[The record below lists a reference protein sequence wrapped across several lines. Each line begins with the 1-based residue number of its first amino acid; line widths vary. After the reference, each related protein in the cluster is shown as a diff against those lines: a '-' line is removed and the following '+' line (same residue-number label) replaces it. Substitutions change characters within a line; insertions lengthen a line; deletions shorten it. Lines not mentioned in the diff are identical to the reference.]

1 MSEDLNNQLLRAV
14 LEEYASPDP
23 KIVGTI
29 PRNGVNLSY
38 VSHSEITRILISV
51 DAMWSWEPIEWIN
64 GRPAIHIENGMA
76 TMWGKMTLLGKTM
89 ICVGSARADKAD
101 YEKELIGDL
110 LRNGSMRYGIALNL
124 WSKQDFGAGGGG
136 GVSVQTITKSFPGA
150 TAVNAPAQP
159 QQASNA
165 SVVRP
170 AAKQASPGNPVSE
183 KQVFLINKLARDNQI
198 SDVVAYC
205 AGIVGHALTTA
216 KDMNSREASQVIDS
230 LMNPQPI
237 AEILPDEE
245 PF

>member
-1 MSEDLNNQLLRAV
+1 VSEELNNQLLLAV

-38 VSHSEITRILISV
+38 VSHSEITRILITI
-51 DAMWSWEPIEWIN
+51 DAGWSWEPIEWIN

-76 TMWGKMTLLGKTM
+76 TMWGKMTLLGKPM
-89 ICVGSARADKAD
+89 ICVGSARADKGD

-124 WSKQDFGAGGGG
+124 WSKQDSTSG

-165 SVVRP
+165 SVARP
-170 AAKQASPGNPVSE
+170 AAKQASAGNPVSE
-183 KQVFLINKLARDNQI
+183 KQVFLINKLARDNAI
-198 SDVVAYC
+198 PDVPEFASRV
-205 AGIVGHALTTA
+205 VGRDIGSA
-216 KDMNSREASQVIDS
+216 KDMNSREASQVIDA
-230 LMNPQPI
+230 LMNPQPV
-237 AEILPDEE
+237 AEIFADEE

>member
-1 MSEDLNNQLLRAV
+1 
-14 LEEYASPDP
+14 
-23 KIVGTI
+23 
-29 PRNGVNLSY
+29 

-110 LRNGSMRYGIALNL
+110 LRNGSMRYGLALNL
-124 WSKQDFGAGGGG
+124 WSKQDSSSG

-165 SVVRP
+165 SVARP
-170 AAKQASPGNPVSE
+170 AAKQASAGNPVSE
-183 KQVFLINKLARDNQI
+183 KQVFLINKLAKDNQI

-237 AEILPDEE
+237 VEILPDEE

>member
-1 MSEDLNNQLLRAV
+1 MSEELNNQLLRAV

-38 VSHSEITRILISV
+38 VSHSEITRILISI
-51 DAMWSWEPIEWIN
+51 DAGWSWEPIEWIN

-76 TMWGKMTLLGKTM
+76 TMWGKMTLLGKSM

-124 WSKQDFGAGGGG
+124 WSKQDSGSG

-150 TAVNAPAQP
+150 TVVNAPAPP

-165 SVVRP
+165 SVARP
-170 AAKQASPGNPVSE
+170 VAKQASAGNPVSE
-183 KQVFLINKLARDNQI
+183 KQVFLINKLAKDNAI
-198 SDVVAYC
+198 TDVPGFAT
-205 AGIVGHALTTA
+205 GIVGREVVSA
-216 KDMNSREASQVIDS
+216 KDMNSREASQVIDA
-230 LMNPQPI
+230 LMNPKPV
-237 AEILPDEE
+237 AEISFADEE

>member
-1 MSEDLNNQLLRAV
+1 
-14 LEEYASPDP
+14 
-23 KIVGTI
+23 
-29 PRNGVNLSY
+29 
-38 VSHSEITRILISV
+38 
-51 DAMWSWEPIEWIN
+51 MWSWEPIEWLN

-124 WSKQDFGAGGGG
+124 WSKQDSSSG

-150 TAVNAPAQP
+150 TVVNAPAQP

-165 SVVRP
+165 SVARP

-183 KQVFLINKLARDNQI
+183 TQVFLINKLAKDNQI

-237 AEILPDEE
+237 VEILPDEE

>member
-1 MSEDLNNQLLRAV
+1 MSEELNNQLLLAV

-38 VSHSEITRILISV
+38 VSHSEITRILITI
-51 DAMWSWEPIEWIN
+51 DAGWSWEPIEWIN

-76 TMWGKMTLLGKTM
+76 TMWGKMTLLGKPM
-89 ICVGSARADKAD
+89 ICVGSARADKPE

-124 WSKQDFGAGGGG
+124 WSKQDSGSG

-150 TAVNAPAQP
+150 TAVNVPTQP

-165 SVVRP
+165 SVARP
-170 AAKQASPGNPVSE
+170 AAKQASAGNPVSE
-183 KQVFLINKLARDNQI
+183 KQVFLINKLAKDNAI
-198 SDVVAYC
+198 GDVPGFATE
-205 AGIVGHALTTA
+205 IVGRAISSA
-216 KDMNSREASQVIDS
+216 KDMNSREASQVIDA
-230 LMNPQPI
+230 LMNPEPVV
-237 AEILPDEE
+237 EISFADEE

>member
-1 MSEDLNNQLLRAV
+1 MSEELNNQLLRAV

-76 TMWGKMTLLGKTM
+76 TMWGKMTLLGKSM

-124 WSKQDFGAGGGG
+124 WSKQDSGSG

-150 TAVNAPAQP
+150 TVVNAPAQP

-165 SVVRP
+165 SVARP
-170 AAKQASPGNPVSE
+170 AAKQASAGNPVSE
-183 KQVFLINKLARDNQI
+183 KQVFLINKLAKDNAI
-198 SDVVAYC
+198 TDVPGFATDIVGRVVAS
-205 AGIVGHALTTA
+205 A
-216 KDMNSREASQVIDS
+216 KDMNSREASQVIDA
-230 LMNPQPI
+230 LMNPKPV
-237 AEILPDEE
+237 AEISFADEE

>member
-1 MSEDLNNQLLRAV
+1 MSEELNNQLLLAV

-38 VSHSEITRILISV
+38 VSHSEITRILITI
-51 DAMWSWEPIEWIN
+51 DAGWSWEPIEWIN

-76 TMWGKMTLLGKTM
+76 TMWGKMTLLGKPM
-89 ICVGSARADKAD
+89 ICVGSARADKPE

-124 WSKQDFGAGGGG
+124 WSKQDSGSG
-136 GVSVQTITKSFPGA
+136 GVSVQTITKAFPGA
-150 TAVNAPAQP
+150 TAVNVPTQP

-165 SVVRP
+165 SVARP
-170 AAKQASPGNPVSE
+170 AAKQASAGNPVSE
-183 KQVFLINKLARDNQI
+183 KQVFLINKLAKDNAI
-198 SDVVAYC
+198 GDVP
-205 AGIVGHALTTA
+205 GFSTEIVGRAISSA
-216 KDMNSREASQVIDS
+216 KDMNSREASQVIDA
-230 LMNPQPI
+230 LMNPKPV
-237 AEILPDEE
+237 AEISFADEE

>member
-1 MSEDLNNQLLRAV
+1 MSEELNNQLLRAV

-38 VSHSEITRILISV
+38 VSHSEITRILIQV

-110 LRNGSMRYGIALNL
+110 LRNGSMRFGIALNL
-124 WSKQDFGAGGGG
+124 WSKQDFGGGGGG

-165 SVVRP
+165 SVARP
-170 AAKQASPGNPVSE
+170 AAKQASAGNPVSE
-183 KQVFLINKLARDNQI
+183 KQVFLINKLAKDNQI
-198 SDVVAYC
+198 SDVVGYC
-205 AGIVGHALTTA
+205 AGIVGHALSTA

-237 AEILPDEE
+237 VEMLPEEE

>member
-1 MSEDLNNQLLRAV
+1 MSEELNNQLLLAV

-38 VSHSEITRILISV
+38 VSHSEITRILITI
-51 DAMWSWEPIEWIN
+51 DAGWSWEPIEWIN

-76 TMWGKMTLLGKTM
+76 TMWGKMTLLGKPM
-89 ICVGSARADKAD
+89 ICVGSARADKGD

-124 WSKQDFGAGGGG
+124 WSKQDSTSG

-165 SVVRP
+165 SVARP
-170 AAKQASPGNPVSE
+170 AAKQASAGNPVSE
-183 KQVFLINKLARDNQI
+183 KQVFLINKLARDNAI
-198 SDVVAYC
+198 PDVPEFASRV
-205 AGIVGHALTTA
+205 VGRDIGSA
-216 KDMNSREASQVIDS
+216 KDMNSREASQVIDA
-230 LMNPQPI
+230 LMNPQPV
-237 AEILPDEE
+237 AEIFADEE

>member
-1 MSEDLNNQLLRAV
+1 MSEELNNQLLLAV

-38 VSHSEITRILISV
+38 VSHSEITRILITI
-51 DAMWSWEPIEWIN
+51 DAGWSWEPIEWIN

-76 TMWGKMTLLGKTM
+76 TMWGKMTLLGKPM
-89 ICVGSARADKAD
+89 ICVGSARADKPE

-124 WSKQDFGAGGGG
+124 WSKQDSGSG

-150 TAVNAPAQP
+150 TAVNVPTQP

-165 SVVRP
+165 SVARP
-170 AAKQASPGNPVSE
+170 AAKQASAGNPVSE
-183 KQVFLINKLARDNQI
+183 KQVFLINKLAKDNAI
-198 SDVVAYC
+198 GDVPGFATE
-205 AGIVGHALTTA
+205 IVGRAISSA
-216 KDMNSREASQVIDS
+216 KDMNSREASQVIDA
-230 LMNPQPI
+230 LMNPKPV
-237 AEILPDEE
+237 AEISFADEE

>member
-1 MSEDLNNQLLRAV
+1 MSEELNNQLLRAV

-76 TMWGKMTLLGKTM
+76 TMWGKMTLLGKSM

-124 WSKQDFGAGGGG
+124 WSKQDSGSG

-150 TAVNAPAQP
+150 TVVNAPAQP

-165 SVVRP
+165 SVARP
-170 AAKQASPGNPVSE
+170 AAKQASAGNPVSE
-183 KQVFLINKLARDNQI
+183 KQVFLINKLAKDNAI
-198 SDVVAYC
+198 TDVPGFATNIVGRVVAS
-205 AGIVGHALTTA
+205 A
-216 KDMNSREASQVIDS
+216 KDMNSREASQVIDA
-230 LMNPQPI
+230 LMNPMPV
-237 AEILPDEE
+237 AEISFADEE

>member
-1 MSEDLNNQLLRAV
+1 MSEELNNLLLKAV

-76 TMWGKMTLLGKTM
+76 TMWGKMTLLGKSM

-124 WSKQDFGAGGGG
+124 WSKQDSGSG

-150 TAVNAPAQP
+150 TVVNAPAQP

-165 SVVRP
+165 SVARP
-170 AAKQASPGNPVSE
+170 AAKQASAGNPVSE
-183 KQVFLINKLARDNQI
+183 KQVFLINKLAKDNAI
-198 SDVVAYC
+198 TDVPGFATDIVGRVVAS
-205 AGIVGHALTTA
+205 A
-216 KDMNSREASQVIDS
+216 KDMNSREASQVIDA
-230 LMNPQPI
+230 LMNPKPV
-237 AEILPDEE
+237 AEISFADEE

>member
-1 MSEDLNNQLLRAV
+1 MSEELNNQLLLAV

-38 VSHSEITRILISV
+38 VSHSEITRILITI
-51 DAMWSWEPIEWIN
+51 DAGWSWEPIEWIN

-76 TMWGKMTLLGKTM
+76 TMWGKMTLLGKPM
-89 ICVGSARADKAD
+89 ICVGSARADKPE

-124 WSKQDFGAGGGG
+124 WSKQDSGSG
-136 GVSVQTITKSFPGA
+136 GVSVQTITKAFPGA
-150 TAVNAPAQP
+150 TAVNVPIQP

-165 SVVRP
+165 SVARP
-170 AAKQASPGNPVSE
+170 AAKQASAGNPVSE
-183 KQVFLINKLARDNQI
+183 KQVFLINKLAKDNAI
-198 SDVVAYC
+198 GDVP
-205 AGIVGHALTTA
+205 GFSTEIVGRAISSA
-216 KDMNSREASQVIDS
+216 KDMNSREASQVIDA
-230 LMNPQPI
+230 LMNPKPV
-237 AEILPDEE
+237 AEISFADEE

>member
-1 MSEDLNNQLLRAV
+1 MSEELNNQLLRAV

-124 WSKQDFGAGGGG
+124 WSKQDSGSSGGGG
-136 GVSVQTITKSFPGA
+136 FNVQTVTKVFPG
-150 TAVNAPAQP
+150 TTPVNAQPKP
-159 QQASNA
+159 QQPSDA

-170 AAKQASPGNPVSE
+170 APKQASSGNPVSE
-183 KQVFLINKLARDNQI
+183 KQVFLINKLAKDNQI
-198 SDVVAYC
+198 GDVVAYC
-205 AGIVGHALTTA
+205 VGIVGHALTTA

-230 LMNPQPI
+230 LMNPKPI

>member
-1 MSEDLNNQLLRAV
+1 MSEELNNPLLRAV

-76 TMWGKMTLLGKTM
+76 TMWGKMTLLGKSM

-124 WSKQDFGAGGGG
+124 WSKQDSGSG

-150 TAVNAPAQP
+150 TVVNAPAQP

-165 SVVRP
+165 SVARP
-170 AAKQASPGNPVSE
+170 AAKQASAGNPVSE
-183 KQVFLINKLARDNQI
+183 KQVFLINKLAKDNAI
-198 SDVVAYC
+198 TDVPGFATNIVGRVVAS
-205 AGIVGHALTTA
+205 A
-216 KDMNSREASQVIDS
+216 KDMNSREASQVIDA
-230 LMNPQPI
+230 LMNPMPV
-237 AEILPDEE
+237 AEISFADEE

>member
-1 MSEDLNNQLLRAV
+1 MSEELNNQLLRAV

-76 TMWGKMTLLGKTM
+76 TMWGKMTLLGKSM

-124 WSKQDFGAGGGG
+124 WSKQDSGSG

-150 TAVNAPAQP
+150 TVVNAPVQP

-165 SVVRP
+165 SVARP
-170 AAKQASPGNPVSE
+170 AAKQASAGNPVSE
-183 KQVFLINKLARDNQI
+183 KQVFLINKLAKDNAI
-198 SDVVAYC
+198 TDVPGFAT
-205 AGIVGHALTTA
+205 GIVGRVVASA
-216 KDMNSREASQVIDS
+216 KDMNSREASQVIDA
-230 LMNPQPI
+230 LMNPMPV
-237 AEILPDEE
+237 AEISFADEE

>member
-1 MSEDLNNQLLRAV
+1 MSEELNNQLLLAV

-38 VSHSEITRILISV
+38 VSHSEITRILITI
-51 DAMWSWEPIEWIN
+51 DAGWSWEPIEWIN

-76 TMWGKMTLLGKTM
+76 TMWGKMTLLGKPM
-89 ICVGSARADKAD
+89 ICVGSARADKGD

-124 WSKQDFGAGGGG
+124 WSKQDNGGG

-165 SVVRP
+165 SVARP
-170 AAKQASPGNPVSE
+170 AAKQASAGNPVSE
-183 KQVFLINKLARDNQI
+183 KQVFLINKLAKDNAIPDVPGFASRVVGRDI
-198 SDVVAYC
+198 GS
-205 AGIVGHALTTA
+205 A
-216 KDMNSREASQVIDS
+216 KDMNSREASQVIDA
-230 LMNPQPI
+230 LMNPQPV
-237 AEILPDEE
+237 AEIFADEE

>member
-1 MSEDLNNQLLRAV
+1 MSEELNNQLLRAV

-76 TMWGKMTLLGKTM
+76 TMWGKMTLLGKSM

-124 WSKQDFGAGGGG
+124 WSKQDSGSG

-150 TAVNAPAQP
+150 TVVNAPAQP

-165 SVVRP
+165 SVARP
-170 AAKQASPGNPVSE
+170 AAKQASAGNPVSE
-183 KQVFLINKLARDNQI
+183 KQVFLINKLAKDNAI
-198 SDVVAYC
+198 TDVPGFAT
-205 AGIVGHALTTA
+205 GIVGRVVASA
-216 KDMNSREASQVIDS
+216 KDMNSREASQVIDA
-230 LMNPQPI
+230 LMNPMPV
-237 AEILPDEE
+237 AEISFADEE